1 MKTELK
7 ALPRLRVSIAHGTAI
22 GPGKAD
28 VLEWIDRTGSLA
40 AAGRELGMSY
50 QHVWTLVK
58 AMNEHFVEAL
68 VETKRGGAERG
79 GANLTATGAI
89 VLELYR
95 AAERDATAA
104 INKYLPRLES
114 LLNEKSSK

>member
-1 MKTELK
+1 MKAELK
-7 ALPRLRVSIAHGTAI
+7 ALPRLRVSIDHGTAI

-28 VLEWIDRTGSLA
+28 VLECINYTGSLA

-58 AMNEHFVEAL
+58 AMNEHFVEPL
-68 VETKRGGAERG
+68 VEKKRGGAEHG
-79 GANLTATGAI
+79 GACLTLTGKK

-95 AAERDATAA
+95 AAERDAAAA
-104 INKYLPRLES
+104 INKYLPLLEE
-114 LLNEKSSK
+114 LLNEKTSK